1 MTQQEKQLTKTETN
15 SKDFIVG
22 AIIGGAIGA
31 ATALFLAPKSG
42 SELRNDLNTQAV
54 LLKERS
60 NEWKDQAVTKSS
72 EFATTAKVKSAEL
85 SSIAKEKSAEFSQ
98 SVQAQSN
105 ALVEKIKSYKGDLD
119 ADSNVEEETFGSVDS
134 TMGAEAESAV
144 TAVGTATPQTQEI
157 PVPHSN
163 KPNNL
168 NT

>member
-15 SKDFIVG
+15 SKDFVVG

-72 EFATTAKVKSAEL
+72 EFATTAKVKSAKL
-85 SSIAKEKSAEFSQ
+85 SSIAKEKSADFSQ
-98 SVQAQSN
+98 SVQAQSS
-105 ALVEKIKSYKGDLD
+105 ALVEKVKAYKSDLTV
-119 ADSNVEEETFGSVDS
+119 DSNVEEETFDPVDS
-134 TMGAEAESAV
+134 TIGAEAVSAL
-144 TAVGTATPQTQEI
+144 TAVATDQTQEI
-157 PVPHSN
+157 PVLDSN